1 MARPRSFDPDEVL
14 DIARDVFWRKGF
26 QATSLD
32 EITAAS
38 GMRNPASMPLSATN
52 TPSS

>member
-14 DIARDVFWRKGF
+14 DIACDVFWRKGF

-38 GMRNPASMPLSATN
+38 GIACAELILIERANREI
-52 TPSS
+52 